1 MGKIKRLVLVSLTG
15 ISGLL
20 LTFAGLNLIEISKE
34 LILYTGIVLLFVA
47 ILSYLFSGRSDKRGD
62 GEM

>member
-1 MGKIKRLVLVSLTG
+1 MGKIKRLVLVILTG

-34 LILYTGIVLLFVA
+34 LILYTGIVLLLVA
-47 ILSYLFSGRSDKRGD
+47 ILSYLFK
-62 GEM
+62 